1 MKDQELLALYVGLT
15 PFLSTI
21 LGEGCEVVV
30 HDLKDPNRSIVA
42 IENNL
47 SGRKIGDPMT
57 DLPLER
63 AGKEDFVANYPGR
76 GKGKEFLSSSF
87 FIKNE
92 GRVIGLLC
100 VNKDVGYVHEIH
112 HQVCALL
119 ERFNLLPPTGEEIR
133 ENLDGSVEEIMRRKI
148 EEAILQTGIPPSRM
162 SLEEKRAVTQRLKES
177 GVLSMRGAVN
187 ELAEQLSVSV
197 PTVYRYMAK

>member
-1 MKDQELLALYVGLT
+1 MKDQELLDLYIGFA

-21 LGEGCEVVV
+21 LGKGCEVVV
-30 HDLKDPNRSIVA
+30 HDLKNPNRSIVA

-47 SGRKIGDPMT
+47 SGRNIGDPMT

-63 AGKEDFVANYPGR
+63 AEKEDFIANYPGR

-92 GRVIGLLC
+92 GRVIGILC
-100 VNKDVGYVHEIH
+100 VNKDVGYVHDIH
-112 HQVCALL
+112 HQLSALL
-119 ERFNLLPPTGEEIR
+119 ERFNLLPPIEEEIK
-133 ENLDGSVEEIMRRKI
+133 ENLDGSVEEIMKRKI

-162 SLEEKRAVTQRLKES
+162 SLEEKRAVTQGLKEN
-177 GVLSMRGAVN
+177 GVLSMRGAVT

>member
-1 MKDQELLALYVGLT
+1 MKDQDLLELYIGFA

-21 LGEGCEVVV
+21 LGAGCEVVV
-30 HDLKDPNRSIVA
+30 HDLKDPNHSIVA

-57 DLPLER
+57 DFPLER
-63 AGKEDFVANYPGR
+63 AREENFVANYPGR

-92 GRVIGLLC
+92 DRVIGILC
-100 VNKDVGYVHEIH
+100 VNKDVGYVHDIH
-112 HQVCALL
+112 LQFSALL
-119 ERFNLLPPTGEEIR
+119 EHFNLLPPVEEEIK
-133 ENLDGSVEEIMRRKI
+133 ENLDGSVGEIMKRRI

-162 SLEEKRAVTQRLKES
+162 SLEEKKAITQGLKEN
-177 GVLSMRGAVN
+177 GILSMRGAVN

-197 PTVYRYMAK
+197 PTIYRYMAR

>member
-1 MKDQELLALYVGLT
+1 MKDQELLDLYIRLT

-21 LGEGCEVVV
+21 LGPGCEVVV
-30 HDLKDPNRSIVA
+30 HDLKDPDRSIVA

-47 SGRKIGDPMT
+47 SGRRIGDPMT
-57 DLPLER
+57 DFPLER
-63 AGKEDFVANYPGR
+63 AEEEDFVANYPGR

-92 GRVIGLLC
+92 GRVIGILC
-100 VNKDVGYVHEIH
+100 VNKDVGYVQDIRL
-112 HQVCALL
+112 QFSAFL
-119 ERFNLLPPTGEEIR
+119 EHFNLLPPVEEGIK
-133 ENLDGSVEEIMRRKI
+133 ENLDGSVEEIMKRRI

-162 SLEEKRAVTQRLKES
+162 SLEEKKAITQGLKEN